1 MKTDPLIPLHV
12 IRAGAVLLRGAFLLL
27 VFRPGL
33 SGQCSMQVPACLA
46 FLAPAK
52 RRQDQR

>member
-33 SGQCSMQVPACLA
+33 SGQCSTQVPACLA

-52 RRQDQR
+52 RRYDQR